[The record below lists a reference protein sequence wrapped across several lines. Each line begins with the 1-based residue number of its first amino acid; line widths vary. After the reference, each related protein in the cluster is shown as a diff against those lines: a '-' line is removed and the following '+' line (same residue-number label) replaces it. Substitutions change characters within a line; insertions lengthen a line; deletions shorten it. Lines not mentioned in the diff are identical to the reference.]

1 MVNARGVE
9 SGRRRRSGESEA
21 CVQHEEQDG
30 DEMEESEQ
38 DERRLADGCP
48 RPSLPGLDEALG

>member
-1 MVNARGVE
+1 M
-9 SGRRRRSGESEA
+9 RSGESEA